1 MAFTKIAA
9 AGIGSTGTV
18 TLQNVVVTGTL
29 NVPSITG
36 AASTANVRS
45 DSLVV
50 SGVST
55 LGVTTLTTLTV
66 TGNAGFTTTSHLT
79 VPKGTS
85 AQRPG
90 TPVSGMIRYNTE
102 NQQFEGYAAAWGGFG
117 GASGASG
124 NAVFYENDTSV
135 TASYQITSGKNAMSA
150 GPITLN
156 AGVVVTIP
164 SGSVWTVV

>member
-18 TLQNVVVTGTL
+18 TLENLTITGVL
-29 NVPSITG
+29 NVPIITG
-36 AASTANVRS
+36 AASTANILA

-55 LGVTTLTTLTV
+55 VGVLTV
-66 TGNAGFTTTSHLT
+66 TGNAGFTTTSHVLIA
-79 VPKGTS
+79 KGTS
-85 AQRPG
+85 AERPG
-90 TPVSGMIRYNTE
+90 TPVPGMIRYNTE

-117 GASGASG
+117 GAAGASG

-150 GPITLN
+150 GPITLD

>member
-18 TLQNVVVTGTL
+18 TLENLNITGVL
-29 NVPSITG
+29 NVPIITG
-36 AASTANVRS
+36 AASTANVRTN
-45 DSLVV
+45 SLVV

-55 LGVTTLTTLTV
+55 VGVLTV

-85 AQRPG
+85 SQRPG

-117 GASGASG
+117 GAAGASG

-150 GPITLN
+150 GPITFD